1 MARPVRRM
9 ALLEASVV
17 VDVPGVVVWDL
28 LTDTR
33 AWPLWG
39 PSVAGVD
46 CADRFIAAGTVGRVR
61 TALGPSL
68 SFRVTAFE
76 PGRSW
81 TWSVAGIPATGHRV
95 EPLGPARCRVV
106 FEVPFWAAPYLLVCR
121 LAAGRIKALA
131 EGRRPF

>member
-1 MARPVRRM
+1 M
-9 ALLEASVV
+9 LETSVV
-17 VDVPGVVVWDL
+17 VDAPDSVAWDL

-39 PSVAGVD
+39 PSVSGVE

-68 SFRVTAFE
+68 PFRITRFD

-81 TWSVAGIPATGHRV
+81 SWSVAGISATGHRV

-121 LAAGRIKALA
+121 LAAGRIKTLA
-131 EGRRPF
+131 EERITG